1 MKAKS
6 VIVLLVG
13 ITLFISGCEKANIEN
28 GVNKNDSV
36 EQERNEQAYIVD
48 GNGTDDA
55 INTVQMGTE
64 YRVTGPMSELRDSVV
79 EILGENYW
87 PDSLLSSEEFAER
100 TGISEYMYDSFLAEY
115 QHTEAG
121 IDMMILINAKED
133 EVGAVEKYLNEYR
146 ELLLRIY
153 EQQPQNK
160 AKVYASRIETIN
172 NYVCYVQLGADIAF
186 LEGRGE
192 NDMVQHC
199 QQENERALDVIEK
212 RVLNT

>member
-1 MKAKS
+1 MKTKS
-6 VIVLLVG
+6 IMALIMGATVFL
-13 ITLFISGCEKANIEN
+13 SGCEKANIEN
-28 GVNKNDSV
+28 NVSKNDSI
-36 EQERNEQAYIVD
+36 EQGENEQAYIVD
-48 GNGTDDA
+48 GDGEDDA

-64 YRVTGPMSELRDSVV
+64 YRITGPMSELRDSVV

-87 PDSLLSSEEFAER
+87 PNTLLSSEEFAER
-100 TGISEYMYDSFLAEY
+100 TGISENMYDSFLAEY

-121 IDMMILINAKED
+121 NDMMILIKAKED
-133 EVGAVEKYLNEYR
+133 EVGAVEKSLNEYR

-186 LEGRGE
+186 LEGKGE
-192 NDMVQHC
+192 SDMVLHC
-199 QQENERALDVIEK
+199 QQENERALDIIEK